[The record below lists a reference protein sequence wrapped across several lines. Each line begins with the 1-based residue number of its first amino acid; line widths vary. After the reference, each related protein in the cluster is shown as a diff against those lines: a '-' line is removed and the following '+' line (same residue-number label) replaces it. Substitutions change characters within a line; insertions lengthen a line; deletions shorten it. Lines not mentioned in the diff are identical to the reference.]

1 MMELFIQI
9 RNGQPFEHPIFGD
22 NFRQAFPDIDVNNLP
37 PEFAKFERV
46 ERPMLGVYQAMIQD
60 DPTYELV
67 DGIWKDVWHVR
78 DMTAEEKTITDQK
91 IEEYKTVTIQAA
103 KDAWAALPNRD
114 NFTAWTFDEA
124 TLRYLPPIPR
134 PEGDV
139 AWDGTTNTWKER
151 ATRPDDGKPYKWD
164 IPSWSWVEVI

>member
-1 MMELFIQI
+1 MELYIQI
-9 RNGQPFEHPIFGD
+9 RNGQPFEHPILGD

-46 ERPMLGVYQAMIQD
+46 ERPILGLYQVMIQD
-60 DPTYELV
+60 EPTYEFV

-78 DMTAEEKTITDQK
+78 DMTAEEIAAKQQ
-91 IEEYKTVTIQAA
+91 VA
-103 KDAWAALPNRD
+103 KDAWSALPNRD
-114 NFTAWTFDEA
+114 NFTAWTFDES
-124 TLRYLPPIPR
+124 TLRYVPPTPR

-151 ATRPDDGKPYKWD
+151 ASYPTDGKPYKWD

>member
-1 MMELFIQI
+1 MISLFI
-9 RNGQPFEHPIFGD
+9 RVDESGNAVDHPALEM
-22 NFRQAFPDIDVNNLP
+22 NLLQAFGNIP
-37 PEFAKFERV
+37 PNWERFIRV
-46 ERPMLGVYQAMIQD
+46 ERPIVGLYQKILND
-60 DPTYELV
+60 EPTYQKV
-67 DGIWKDVWHVR
+67 DGVWTDVWTVIEV
-78 DMTAEEKTITDQK
+78 TEEEKAAEQ
-91 IEEYKTVTIQAA
+91 QAA
-103 KDAWAALPNRD
+103 KDIWAALPNRD

-124 TLRYLPPIPR
+124 TLRYVPPTPR